1 MTAVVR
7 DPSRQRSDG
16 SLARLRVL
24 VLAYMV
30 SPYRGS
36 EYSVAWNHITH
47 MAEVCD
53 LTVLYGAAGPHMG
66 DTAELEEHLQR
77 HPVPH
82 VRFIAV
88 APGGAAQWLNTANR
102 HGWLTYTFYLA
113 YRLWHRRVYEVAAD
127 LVRQERFDL
136 VHYLGPI
143 GYREPGYLWRLGLP
157 YVWGPIGGATN
168 VPRQLL
174 GALPM
179 AGRFKLRLRAVVNW
193 FQLRCSRRV
202 GYALAN
208 TDVLLTATT
217 ENQDIFRR
225 IRHKESLYLPE
236 NGINGGIALDRT
248 KFAVLDPI
256 ALIWIGSVEARK
268 ALKILVNALSK
279 ARRPDRFL
287 VHVVGDGPLRAGL
300 QAQAIELGL
309 EASFVWHGQVP
320 RDVVR
325 RLLSVSHLHVV
336 TSLSEGN
343 PTTIWEA
350 MSCGVPTMTLDH
362 CGMRDIVTSASG
374 VKVPLG
380 DYAQVVDGF
389 ARELDELAEQPER
402 LVAMAESVLKE
413 APRHHCDHRVPYFL
427 SRYADA
433 LKLRHGRPASMCAV
447 ALAAHPGRDA

>member
-7 DPSRQRSDG
+7 DPARQRSDG
-16 SLARLRVL
+16 SFARLRVL

-53 LTVLYGAAGPHMG
+53 LTVLYGASGPHMG
-66 DTAELEEHLQR
+66 DTAELEEYLLRQ
-77 HPVPH
+77 PIPH
-82 VRFIAV
+82 VRFVAV

-102 HGWLTYTFYLA
+102 NGWLTYTFYLA

-127 LVRQERFDL
+127 LLRLERFDL

-143 GYREPGYLWRLGLP
+143 GYREPGYLWKLGLP
-157 YVWGPIGGATN
+157 YVWGPIGGATS

-179 AGRFKLRLRAVVNW
+179 AGRFKLGLRALVNW
-193 FQLRCSRRV
+193 FQLRCSWRV
-202 GYALAN
+202 GRALAN

-225 IRHKESLYLPE
+225 IRHKESRYLPE
-236 NGINGGIALDRT
+236 NGINGCISLDRT
-248 KFAVLDPI
+248 KFDVLDPI
-256 ALIWIGSVEARK
+256 ALIWIGSIEARK
-268 ALKILVNALSK
+268 ALKILVHALAK
-279 ARRPDRFL
+279 TRRPGQFI

-300 QAQAIELGL
+300 QAQVAELGL

-320 RDVVR
+320 RDDVR
-325 RLLSVSHLHVV
+325 RLLSDSHLHVV

-350 MSCGVPTMTLDH
+350 MSCGVPTMSLDH
-362 CGMRDIVTSASG
+362 CGMRDTVTQGSG

-380 DYAQVVDGF
+380 DYARVVDGF
-389 ARELDELAEQPER
+389 ARALDELAEQPGR

-413 APRHHCDHRVPYFL
+413 APRHHCDHRVVYFL
-427 SRYADA
+427 SRYAAA
-433 LKLRHGRPASMCAV
+433 LEVWHGRTAAMRAMGLV
-447 ALAAHPGRDA
+447 AHPERDL